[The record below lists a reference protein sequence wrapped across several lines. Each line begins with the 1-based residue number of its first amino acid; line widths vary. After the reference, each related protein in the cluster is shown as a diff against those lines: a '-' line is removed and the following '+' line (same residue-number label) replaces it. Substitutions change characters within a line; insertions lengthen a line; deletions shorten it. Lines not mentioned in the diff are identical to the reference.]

1 MKRLLTFT
9 LLAALAF
16 PALAQ
21 TAPRTPRTPRPDG
34 DERTRTIVVRDGR
47 VVDLHP
53 GDLLVAG
60 KRVFLGVSPIEMTSE
75 LREHYGST
83 KDTGVLIGEVEANSP
98 AGKAGVRVGDILI
111 AIDGADVHS
120 YGDIRKALRD
130 KKAGDTVRVDVL
142 RNKNRQTVVV
152 TLAER
157 EFPGMLRTGDLEQL
171 EKRLNTTFNSPEW
184 KASVERLG
192 RLGGDCG
199 ELQSRIKELETRL
212 KDLEKKLQK

>member
-9 LLAALAF
+9 LLAALTAV

-21 TAPRTPRTPRPDG
+21 TPRSPRTPRPPG
-34 DERTRTIVVRDGR
+34 DERRTIVVRDGR
-47 VVDLHP
+47 VLDLHP

-60 KRVFLGVSPIEMTSE
+60 RRVFLGVSPIEMTKE
-75 LREHYGST
+75 LREHFGSS
-83 KDTGVLIGEVEANSP
+83 KENGVLIGEVEANSP
-98 AGKAGVRVGDILI
+98 AAKAGVRVGDVLI
-111 AIDGADVHS
+111 AIDGEDVGS
-120 YGDIRKALRD
+120 YGDIRKGLRD

-142 RNKNRQTVVV
+142 RNKNRQTLVV

-171 EKRLNTTFNSPEW
+171 EKRLNTTLNSPEW

-199 ELQSRIKELETRL
+199 ELQSRIKELESRL
-212 KDLEKKLQK
+212 RDLEKKLQK

>member
-1 MKRLLTFT
+1 MKRILSLTLLT
-9 LLAALAF
+9 AIVAV

-21 TAPRTPRTPRPDG
+21 TPRVTRV
-34 DERTRTIVVRDGR
+34 ERVEREPRTIVVRDGR

-53 GDLLVAG
+53 GDLLVGG
-60 KRVFLGVSPIEMTSE
+60 KRVFLGVSPIEMTGE
-75 LREHYGST
+75 LREHFGAS
-83 KDTGVLIGEVEANSP
+83 KETGVLIGDVEDNSP
-98 AGKAGVRVGDILI
+98 AGKAGIRVGDVLI
-111 AIDGADVHS
+111 AIDGKDVHS
-120 YGDIRKALRD
+120 YSDIRRALRD
-130 KKAGDTVRVDVL
+130 KKAGDTLRADVL

-157 EFPGMLRTGDLEQL
+157 EFPGMLRAGDLEDL

-192 RLGGDCG
+192 RLGDCG

>member
-1 MKRLLTFT
+1 MKRILSLTLLTAI
-9 LLAALAF
+9 AAV

-21 TAPRTPRTPRPDG
+21 TPRVTRVERVEREPRTV
-34 DERTRTIVVRDGR
+34 IVRDGR

-53 GDLLVAG
+53 GDLLVGG
-60 KRVFLGVSPIEMTSE
+60 KRVFLGVSPIEMTGE
-75 LREHYGST
+75 LREHFGAS
-83 KDTGVLIGEVEANSP
+83 KETGVLIGDVEANSP
-98 AGKAGVRVGDILI
+98 AGKAGIRVGDVLI
-111 AIDGADVHS
+111 AIDGKDMQS
-120 YGDIRKALRD
+120 YADIRRALRE
-130 KKAGDTVRVDVL
+130 KKAGDSLRVDVL

-157 EFPGMLRTGDLEQL
+157 EFPGMFRAGDLENL

-192 RLGGDCG
+192 RLGDCG